1 MREVLS
7 MPTSVRLDP
16 ETEELLITTA
26 NTLKITKSDV
36 VKASIRNFCLKILK
50 EKSNRPYDL
59 ISDLI
64 GKEYSGKGDLAIN
77 SEEILR
83 QAFKRDT

>member
-1 MREVLS
+1 

-26 NTLKITKSDV
+26 NTLNITKTDV
-36 VKASIRNFCLKILK
+36 VKASIRNFCLKILQ
-50 EKSNRPYDL
+50 EQSNRPYDL

-64 GKEYSGKGDLAIN
+64 GKESSGKSYLAIN

-83 QAFKRDT
+83 QAFKKDK

>member
-1 MREVLS
+1 

-26 NTLKITKSDV
+26 NTLNITKTDV
-36 VKASIRNFCLKILK
+36 VKASIRDFCLKILQ

-64 GKEYSGKGDLAIN
+64 GKESSGKGYLAIN
-77 SEEILR
+77 SEKILR
-83 QAFKRDT
+83 QAFKKDK

>member
-1 MREVLS
+1 

-16 ETEELLITTA
+16 ETEELLRTTA
-26 NTLKITKSDV
+26 NTLNITKTDV
-36 VKASIRNFCLKILK
+36 VKASIRDFCLKILQ
-50 EKSNRPYDL
+50 EKSSRPYDL

-64 GKEYSGKGDLAIN
+64 GKESSGKGDLAIN

-83 QAFKRDT
+83 QAFKREK